1 LRRATASGKE
11 CPVREHVRKVIEQAR
26 RPGNG
31 IGIDDDRDPALRLAS
46 ETIRLAR
53 LAASTHMILSAR
65 LTDVSPDEL
74 LEPTTARG
82 QSR

>member
-1 LRRATASGKE
+1 M
-11 CPVREHVRKVIEQAR
+11 REHVCRMIEEAR

-31 IGIDDDRDPALRLAS
+31 IGIDDGRDPALRLAS

-65 LTDVSPDEL
+65 LSGGPQGEL
-74 LEPTTARG
+74 SETQAGLG
-82 QSR
+82 QLR